1 MLILSDLRLPDCL
14 TAISPRSVS
23 SWWHFLRG
31 SHYPYRNPRSA
42 TAAWSDGE
50 YAPGLIFQLKAE
62 QRITLARAQELGRTN
77 GRCIRC
83 HAKLTD
89 PKSVT
94 TGIGPVCA
102 TFDGLP
108 LRLSYSP
115 SAIRDT

>member
-1 MLILSDLRLPDCL
+1 LSHRDF
-14 TAISPRSVS
+14 TKISLKLVAFPPGQP
-23 SWWHFLRG
+23 F
-31 SHYPYRNPRSA
+31 PYRNLRSA

-62 QRITLARAQELGRTN
+62 QRITLVRAQGLGRAN

-94 TGIGPVCA
+94 ADIGPVRA
-102 TFDGLP
+102 TFNGLP
-108 LRLSYSP
+108 LRLSFSP